1 MKKFLTLLLGT
12 LFVFVAFAQPK
23 QVLYLT
29 SAVPFETGD
38 GHEDSSMYKII
49 EGLGYNVTPEI
60 ISATSSTTG
69 YDCIFTSEA
78 IPSGDGGWITYRTAP
93 LPMVM
98 GKTWAIRG
106 SALAWVAEGTSGIDF
121 GNSPD
126 SIFQKVTDHDITTG
140 LDDEFQITVP
150 GSTETDIGAF
160 VNFDVESPAGIEVIY
175 DILDSAHQH
184 AVVAIAAGSTLNGNT
199 LSNKVAIYGVHQV
212 AYDELNDNA
221 ARLMDN
227 CLRWA
232 MGLAPNSIND
242 NDAVIETTTVYPN
255 PSNGMVNIEF
265 NQVTSAQ
272 ITILALDGR
281 TIRTSDI
288 YNVESASLDLSDLN
302 SGIYIINIT
311 GTDINYTQSI
321 CLQK

>member
-29 SAVPFETGD
+29 TPVPFASGPGLND
-38 GHEDSSMYKII
+38 QCMFDII
-49 EGLGYNVTPEI
+49 EDLGYVVTPEE

-69 YDCIFTSEA
+69 FDCCFTSEA
-78 IPSGDGGWITYRTAP
+78 IQSAHSGWVTYKTAP

-98 GKTWAIRG
+98 GKVWAIK
-106 SALAWVAEGTSGIDF
+106 SAALGWVAESGCYN
-121 GNSPD
+121 NSVD

-150 GSTETDIGAF
+150 GSTETAIGAW
-160 VNFDVESPAGIEVIY
+160 VNFDAENPAGVEVVY
-175 DILDSAHQH
+175 DMLDSAHMH
-184 AVVAIAAGSTLNGNT
+184 AVVAIDAGSTLNGNT
-199 LSNKVAIYGVHQV
+199 LSSNVAILGIHQV
-212 AYDELNDNA
+212 VYDELNDNA
-221 ARLMDN
+221 ARLTDN
-227 CLRWA
+227 CLRWV

-242 NDAVIETTTVYPN
+242 NDAVIATTTVYPN

>member
-29 SAVPFETGD
+29 TPVPFASGPGLND
-38 GHEDSSMYKII
+38 QCMFDII
-49 EGLGYNVTPEI
+49 EDLGYVVTPEE

-69 YDCIFTSEA
+69 FDCCFTSEA
-78 IPSGDGGWITYRTAP
+78 IQSAHSGWVTYKTAP

-98 GKTWAIRG
+98 GKVWAIK
-106 SALAWVAEGTSGIDF
+106 SAALGWVAESGCYN
-121 GNSPD
+121 NSVD

-150 GSTETDIGAF
+150 GSTETAIGAW
-160 VNFDVESPAGIEVIY
+160 VNFDAENPAGVEVVY
-175 DILDSAHQH
+175 DMLDSAHMH
-184 AVVAIAAGSTLNGNT
+184 AVVAIDAGSTLNGNT
-199 LSNKVAIYGVHQV
+199 LSSNVAILGIL
-212 AYDELNDNA
+212 D
-221 ARLMDN
+221 
-227 CLRWA
+227 
-232 MGLAPNSIND
+232 PNSIND

-265 NQVTSAQ
+265 NHVTSAQ

-281 TIRTSDI
+281 TIRTNDI
-288 YNVESASLDLSDLN
+288 YNVESTSLDLSDLN